1 MSDIPEYDPTDDM
14 GAGED
19 AKEGGDENPDDY
31 KFSDPP
37 TDTSD
42 EQRRRW
48 PGGARP
54 KDPYRYEKLP
64 QHDKDDIPMS
74 TKLSDEKK
82 GLPSTS
88 KDAEETSFIE
98 GNPSGRVRTADSMK
112 MELAHQM
119 IANQYHE
126 YGKDGK
132 LLILRFTMG
141 KFFLLVQRAV

>member
-14 GAGED
+14 GAGEG

-88 KDAEETSFIE
+88 KDAEGLF
-98 GNPSGRVRTADSMK
+98 
-112 MELAHQM
+112 H
-119 IANQYHE
+119 
-126 YGKDGK
+126 
-132 LLILRFTMG
+132 
-141 KFFLLVQRAV
+141 